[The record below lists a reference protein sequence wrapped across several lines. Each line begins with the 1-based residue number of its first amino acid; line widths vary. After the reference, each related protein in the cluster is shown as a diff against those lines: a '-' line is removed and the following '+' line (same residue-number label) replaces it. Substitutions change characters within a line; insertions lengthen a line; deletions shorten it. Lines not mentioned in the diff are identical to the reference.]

1 MTDTLRQMFRDSD
14 MFNRDS
20 YIRNKLEKFSKW
32 AEAAECWAYIG
43 RKADADA
50 CKLLAES
57 CAKGDAYR
65 EVIKPINDRI
75 EEIRMELEIHF
86 SNPRKIVSLG
96 NELEECHSKA
106 NEIYKGYYPRNISN
120 EVA

>member
-43 RKADADA
+43 RKSDADA

-65 EVIKPINDRI
+65 EAIKQGFEYAIFD
-75 EEIRMELEIHF
+75 
-86 SNPRKIVSLG
+86 
-96 NELEECHSKA
+96 
-106 NEIYKGYYPRNISN
+106 GYRNIPT

>member
-1 MTDTLRQMFRDSD
+1 MKDAIRQMFRDSD
-14 MFNRDS
+14 MFNREL

-43 RKADADA
+43 NKLDANA

-65 EVIKPINDRI
+65 EAIKPTNDRI
-75 EEIRMELEIHF
+75 EEITKEMELSL
-86 SNPRKIVSLG
+86 SNPQKLISLA
-96 NELEECHSKA
+96 NELDECHQQA
-106 NEIYKGYYPRNISN
+106 NRIYKEHYPRNIPT